1 MSEEQIKEEY
11 IYEISEEERMIVAG
25 LRLMDSEKKELF
37 LEKARNLATAG
48 K

>member
-11 IYEISEEERMIVAG
+11 IYEISEEERMIVAE
-25 LRLMDSEKKELF
+25 LRLMDSKKKELF
-37 LEKARNLATAG
+37 LEKVRNLATAG

>member
-25 LRLMDSEKKELF
+25 LRLMDSKKKELF

>member
-25 LRLMDSEKKELF
+25 LRLMDSKKKELF
-37 LEKARNLATAG
+37 LEKVRNLATAG

>member
-1 MSEEQIKEEY
+1 MSEDQIKEEY

-37 LEKARNLATAG
+37 LEKVRNLATAG